1 MFCRIKGKIKVK
13 TPEKVILEN
22 KGISYEILISPLT
35 SQKLENLD
43 LSQEIELIIYS
54 YFILQKNL
62 AKPVFI
68 GFLNELEKEFFELFI
83 SISGIGPKNA
93 LKALSKPISEIAR
106 NIENEDLEALKKL
119 PHIGVQK
126 SKEIIA
132 KLKGK
137 VSRFMLIKDEGIK
150 IEKEKIKEEIV
161 QEAFQILLQLQYKKS
176 EAKSLI
182 EKALKSK
189 KEFNSTQ
196 ELLNEIYR
204 VI

>member
-1 MFCRIKGKIKVK
+1 MFCRIKGRLQIK
-13 TPEKVILEN
+13 TPEKIILEN
-22 KGISYEILISPLT
+22 QGVCYEILISPLA
-35 SQKLENLD
+35 SQKLEKIE
-43 LSQEIELIIYS
+43 LSEEIELVVYS

-68 GFLNELEKEFFELFI
+68 GFLSDLEKEFFELFL

-106 NIENEDLEALKKL
+106 YIEEEDFQALKRL
-119 PHIGVQK
+119 PGIGVQK

-137 VSRFMLIKDEGIK
+137 VSRFMLIKDKGIK
-150 IEKEKIKEEIV
+150 IKKEKLKEEII

-176 EAKSLI
+176 EAKTLI
-182 EKALKSK
+182 EKALESK
-189 KEFNSTQ
+189 KEFSNTQ
-196 ELLNEIYR
+196 ELLNEVYR